1 MEIRFAK
8 YHVLILGTLV
18 AITLTSCTAA
28 TLRVAPETDPPRA
41 THDGA
46 SWSTAYALLDDALA
60 VADSGD
66 EVWVAAGEYW
76 PDDILLP
83 VGMKLY
89 GGFAG
94 TETVR
99 SQRDCRQYVAL
110 LHTTIFWV
118 IDDTEGLCVVDGF
131 TIDSDGSD
139 GIYLENSDSIVSNNT
154 WTNSACNI
162 VCWGG
167 APEIKGNR
175 LFGYVYGV
183 VCKGASAEYTI
194 TL

>member
-1 MEIRFAK
+1 MEDNEYGNSISEVHPDSRDA
-8 YHVLILGTLV
+8 
-18 AITLTSCTAA
+18 SCNY
-28 TLRVAPETDPPRA
+28 LNVVHCGHAPRHTETDPPRA

-118 IDDTEGLCVVDGF
+118 IDDTEGLCVVDR
-131 TIDSDGSD
+131 
-139 GIYLENSDSIVSNNT
+139 IYH
-154 WTNSACNI
+154 
-162 VCWGG
+162 
-167 APEIKGNR
+167 
-175 LFGYVYGV
+175 
-183 VCKGASAEYTI
+183 
-194 TL
+194 